1 MIKENNC
8 QSKTL
13 SKRGLTEY
21 GGKLWMAGVLG
32 NNTEIFA
39 MWSKWQQR
47 LDLMGGEA
55 VSAFTVSIDPRSPI
69 CPKALA
75 TGGPPEPA
83 FWA

>member
-47 LDLMGGEA
+47 LDLMGG
-55 VSAFTVSIDPRSPI
+55 
-69 CPKALA
+69 
-75 TGGPPEPA
+75 GGCLSLHSLHRPSLPYLS
-83 FWA
+83 

>member
-32 NNTEIFA
+32 ANTEIFA
-39 MWSKWQQR
+39 M
-47 LDLMGGEA
+47 
-55 VSAFTVSIDPRSPI
+55 
-69 CPKALA
+69 
-75 TGGPPEPA
+75 
-83 FWA
+83 